1 MPEGKRQVSGRSYL
15 VAAAMVGVACL
26 AWGGNQAFA
35 LRESQG
41 PGGDNVLELH
51 DLGLNGAG
59 QAIGLISAAN
69 VRTTHDALGVA
80 DFFNL
85 DFTGAGIS
93 VVNHDTWMAGI
104 MASRG
109 DQAHPDQLGVA
120 PGAAVY
126 SARVI
131 TNDSITFESL
141 AQALETL
148 VVDNNCRVLAVG
160 FQLDETA
167 DGNSPW
173 TMIFDYYAYEYNVLL
188 TLVAG
193 NDNTDPNA
201 QITAFG
207 DAYNGLTVG
216 GLVYSQA
223 ELYDQVGSRSCIGP
237 TVDGRAKPELVAP
250 AKGILTTNGA
260 SDTAWTTVGWYGETS
275 FSSAQAAGLAA
286 LLMDLADNSSPQ
298 DDDQHLVIKAAM
310 INSAVSQIKTKQGQS
325 SADVYHNHRGF
336 GRLDGLAAHQILS
349 FGQLSPGQSISQ
361 GRWAY
366 QGLEPQGAD
375 DYSLPLLAG
384 QTIVATVCWDR
395 PVSWQDK
402 PPFNGL
408 IGSNEL
414 SADTLA
420 DLDMDLYEPGQQIS
434 FQSQDHQNNT
444 EKLKFL
450 VTASGTYT
458 LRIENN
464 DSSQT
469 VDYGLAMDL
478 VDRQSI
484 TGDFDFDG
492 IVNWNDFSIFASQWL
507 ATGQELLT
515 DLNGDQIVDWTDFSI
530 FAANWLQTA
539 WWYGL

>member
-1 MPEGKRQVSGRSYL
+1 M
-15 VAAAMVGVACL
+15 GVACL
-26 AWGGNQAFA
+26 AWGDNQAFA

-51 DLGLNGAG
+51 DLGIDGTG
-59 QAIGLISAAN
+59 QTIGLISGAN
-69 VRTTHDALGVA
+69 IRTTHDALGVA

-93 VVNHDTWMAGI
+93 VINHDTWMAGI

-109 DQAHPDQLGVA
+109 DQGQADQLGVA

-131 TNDSITFESL
+131 SNDSITFESL
-141 AQALETL
+141 AQALESL
-148 VVDNNCRVLAVG
+148 VVDNNCRVLTAG
-160 FQLDETA
+160 FQLDQTA

-173 TMIFDYYAYEYNVLL
+173 TMIFDYYAYEYDVLL
-188 TLVAG
+188 TLAAG
-193 NDNTDPNA
+193 NDNNDPNA
-201 QITAFG
+201 QIKAFG

-223 ELYDQVGSRSCIGP
+223 ELYDQVGSVSCIGP

-260 SDTAWTTVGWYGETS
+260 SDTAWTTVGWSGETS
-275 FSSAQAAGLAA
+275 FSGAQAAGLAA
-286 LLMDLADNSSPQ
+286 LLMDFADDSGPP

-310 INSAVSQIKTKQGQS
+310 INSAASQIKTKQGQS
-325 SADVYHNHRGF
+325 GNDVYDNHRGF
-336 GRLDGLAAHQILS
+336 GRLDGVAAHRILS

-366 QGLEPQGAD
+366 ETLEPLGVD

-384 QTIVATVCWDR
+384 ETIVATVCWDR
-395 PVSWQDK
+395 PVSWKDR
-402 PPFNGL
+402 PPNGR
-408 IGSNEL
+408 IESDEL
-414 SADTLA
+414 SADPLA
-420 DLDMDLYEPGQQIS
+420 DLDMDLYDPGQQVS
-434 FQSQDHQNNT
+434 FESQDHQNNT

-458 LRIENN
+458 LVIENN

-484 TGDFDFDG
+484 TGDFNLDG
-492 IVNWNDFSIFASQWL
+492 IVNWDDFSIFASQWL

-515 DLNGDQIVDWTDFSI
+515 DLNGDQIVDWVDFSI